1 MIEGLLLYHFP
12 WPMMVQFTIQPDSEI
27 PASTQLFNQICF
39 AIASRQFP
47 PGYRLPST
55 RQLAMQTG
63 LHRNTISKVYERLET
78 AGFVEAQV
86 GSGIYVRALGQE
98 SLPISEAET
107 ATPVP
112 ELIEQSLDGFLQRG
126 YTLKQV
132 EELVLN
138 AITERLRAST
148 SVIVT
153 VPKHDWGA
161 GEIIV
166 QELQQSL
173 SIAIQLVFLEE
184 LAANLQSSSA
194 ATVVT
199 VRYFATQAE
208 EILEAVQADHSDPK
222 AFRIIPI
229 DIYDYSEELELI
241 KGLPEGS
248 RLGLVSLSSGTLGV
262 AEVMIYS
269 LRGEAVYVMSAE
281 CKDTYKLNAVIR
293 HAQTIISDQA
303 SCETLKAA
311 VLAAELDL
319 IRLPK
324 IVCCRNYI
332 DPQSIE
338 LLQRELGLEHG
349 SDTSAPTSTSP

>member
-1 MIEGLLLYHFP
+1 MIERLLFYLP
-12 WPMMVQFTIQPDSEI
+12 SRPMMVQFTIQPDSEI
-27 PASTQLFNQICF
+27 PASTQLFNQVCF

-63 LHRNTISKVYERLET
+63 LHRNTISKVYERLEV

-98 SLPISEAET
+98 SLPITEEET

-132 EELVLN
+132 EELFLN

-148 SVIVT
+148 RVIVT

-161 GEIIV
+161 GEIMV
-166 QELQQSL
+166 QELQQAL
-173 SIAIQLVFLEE
+173 SIPIQLVVLEE
-184 LAANLQSSSA
+184 LADHLKAKQA
-194 ATVVT
+194 ATVLT

-208 EILEAVQADHSDPK
+208 EILTEVQSHHQDPK
-222 AFRIIPI
+222 GFRIIPI

-241 KGLPEGS
+241 KSLPEGS

-269 LRGEAVYVMSAE
+269 LRGEDIYVMSAE
-281 CKDTYKLNAVIR
+281 CKDSYKLNAVIR

-303 SCETLKAA
+303 SCGTLKSA
-311 VLAAELDL
+311 VLAAEADL

-338 LLQRELGLEHG
+338 LLQRELGLDG
-349 SDTSAPTSTSP
+349 NAS

>member
-1 MIEGLLLYHFP
+1 MIEGLPLYYHS
-12 WPMMVQFTIQPDSEI
+12 WPMMVQFVIQPDSEI
-27 PASTQLFNQICF
+27 PASTQLFNQVCF

-98 SLPISEAET
+98 SLPITEEEN

-132 EELVLN
+132 EDLFLN

-161 GEIIV
+161 GEIMV
-166 QELQQSL
+166 QELEQAL
-173 SIAIQLVFLEE
+173 SISIQLVALEA
-184 LAANLQSSSA
+184 LADYLKTRKA
-194 ATVVT
+194 ATVLT

-208 EILEAVQADHSDPK
+208 EVLEAVQAKRKDPK
-222 AFRIIPI
+222 VFRIIPI

-241 KGLPEGS
+241 KALPEGS
-248 RLGLVSLSSGTLGV
+248 RLGIVSLSSGTLGV

-269 LRGEAVYVMSAE
+269 LRGEDIYVMSAE
-281 CKDTYKLNAVIR
+281 CNDPYKLNAVIR

-303 SCETLKAA
+303 SYDTLKSAI
-311 VLAAELDL
+311 LAAEPDL

-324 IVCCRNYI
+324 IVCCRNYM

-338 LLQRELGLEHG
+338 LLQRELGLEE
-349 SDTSAPTSTSP
+349 TPT

>member
-1 MIEGLLLYHFP
+1 MIEGLLLSLYP
-12 WPMMVQFTIQPDSEI
+12 WPMMVQFKIQPDSEI
-27 PASTQLFNQICF
+27 PASTQLFNQVCF
-39 AIASRQFP
+39 AIASRQFA

-63 LHRNTISKVYERLET
+63 LHRNTISKVYERLEN

-98 SLPISEAET
+98 SLPITEEET

-132 EELVLN
+132 EELFLN

-148 SVIVT
+148 RVIVT

-161 GEIIV
+161 GEIMV
-166 QELQQSL
+166 QELQQAL
-173 SIAIQLVFLEE
+173 SITIQLVALEE
-184 LAANLQSSSA
+184 LSTDLKTRKA
-194 ATVVT
+194 ATVLT

-208 EILEAVQADHSDPK
+208 EILAEVQAKHKDPK

-229 DIYDYSEELELI
+229 DIYDYSDELELI
-241 KGLPEGS
+241 KALPEGS
-248 RLGLVSLSSGTLGV
+248 RLGLVSLSPGTLGV

-269 LRGEAVYVMSAE
+269 LRGEDIYVMSAE

-293 HAQTIISDQA
+293 HAQTVICDQA
-303 SCETLKAA
+303 SFDPLKAA
-311 VLAAELDL
+311 VIAAEPDL

-324 IVCCRNYI
+324 LVCCRNYI

-338 LLQRELGLEHG
+338 LLQRELGIE
-349 SDTSAPTSTSP
+349 DSANA

>member
-1 MIEGLLLYHFP
+1 
-12 WPMMVQFTIQPDSEI
+12 MVQFTIQPDSEI
-27 PASTQLFNQICF
+27 PASTQLFNQVCF

-98 SLPISEAET
+98 SLPITEEET

-132 EELVLN
+132 EELFLN

-153 VPKHDWGA
+153 VPEHDWGA
-161 GEIIV
+161 GEIMV
-166 QELQQSL
+166 QELQQAL
-173 SIAIQLVFLEE
+173 SISIQLVVLEE
-184 LAANLQSSSA
+184 LATHLKTRSA

-208 EILEAVQADHSDPK
+208 EVLAAVQAKHKDPK
-222 AFRIIPI
+222 GFRIIPI

-241 KGLPEGS
+241 KALPEGS

-269 LRGEAVYVMSAE
+269 FRGEDIYVMSAE

-293 HAQTIISDQA
+293 HAQTIISDRA
-303 SCETLKAA
+303 SCDILKAA
-311 VLAAELDL
+311 VLAVEQDL

-324 IVCCRNYI
+324 IICCRNYI

-338 LLQRELGLEHG
+338 LLQRELGLEDA
-349 SDTSAPTSTSP
+349 SK

>member
-1 MIEGLLLYHFP
+1 
-12 WPMMVQFTIQPDSEI
+12 MMVQFSIQPDSEI
-27 PASTQLFNQICF
+27 PASTQLFNQVCF
-39 AIASRQFP
+39 AIASRHFP

-86 GSGIYVRALGQE
+86 GSGIYVRTLGQE
-98 SLPISEAET
+98 SRPMPEDQT
-107 ATPVP
+107 ATPVA

-126 YTLKQV
+126 YTLKEV
-132 EELVLN
+132 EDLFLT
-138 AITERLRAST
+138 AITERLKAS
-148 SVIVT
+148 SRVIVT
-153 VPKHDWGA
+153 VPEHDEGA
-161 GEIIV
+161 GKIMV
-166 QELQQSL
+166 QQLHQSL
-173 SIAIQLVFLEE
+173 SIPIQLVFLEK
-184 LAANLQSSSA
+184 LAAALKTRRA

-208 EILEAVQADHSDPK
+208 EVLATAQETLKDPK
-222 AFRIIPI
+222 AFRIIPVN
-229 DIYDYSEELELI
+229 IYDYSEELELI
-241 KGLPEGS
+241 KSLPEGS

-269 LRGEAVYVMSAE
+269 LRGDSIYVMSAE
-281 CKDTYKLNAVIR
+281 CQDHYKLNAVIR

-303 SCETLKAA
+303 SYETLKAA
-311 VLAAELDL
+311 VLAAETDL
-319 IRLPK
+319 FRLPK

-338 LLQRELGLEHG
+338 LLQRELGLSG
-349 SDTSAPTSTSP
+349 SASAEDPALPVFPGD

>member
-1 MIEGLLLYHFP
+1 
-12 WPMMVQFTIQPDSEI
+12 MMVQFTIQPDSEI

-107 ATPVP
+107 ATPVS

-148 SVIVT
+148 SVIIT

-161 GEIIV
+161 GEIMV
-166 QELQQSL
+166 QEL
-173 SIAIQLVFLEE
+173 
-184 LAANLQSSSA
+184 
-194 ATVVT
+194 
-199 VRYFATQAE
+199 
-208 EILEAVQADHSDPK
+208 
-222 AFRIIPI
+222 
-229 DIYDYSEELELI
+229 
-241 KGLPEGS
+241 
-248 RLGLVSLSSGTLGV
+248 
-262 AEVMIYS
+262 
-269 LRGEAVYVMSAE
+269 
-281 CKDTYKLNAVIR
+281 
-293 HAQTIISDQA
+293 
-303 SCETLKAA
+303 
-311 VLAAELDL
+311 
-319 IRLPK
+319 
-324 IVCCRNYI
+324 
-332 DPQSIE
+332 
-338 LLQRELGLEHG
+338 
-349 SDTSAPTSTSP
+349 